1 MVSIHLR
8 AETKK
13 NEQRAALTPQYAKV
27 LLDNGFDVSVERSD
41 ASIFDDSEYEK
52 VGCKLV
58 PAGSWRTAP
67 KDTYIIG
74 LKELPE
80 NDNSPLIH
88 QHIMFAHCF
97 KEQAGWRDVL
107 GRFKRGN
114 GTLLDLEFLK
124 DKNGRRVAAFGYYAG
139 FAGCAVGALTWSLQQ
154 LSNKKITK
162 YPRINPYPN
171 EDALVKDIKSKL
183 DAAIKKVGRIPKVM
197 VMGALGR
204 CGTGACDMAKLLG
217 IPESNILK
225 WDRNETARGGPFKE
239 ILDVD
244 IFINC
249 IYLSKPI
256 PPFLT
261 KEMLDGERNLSVI
274 VDVSCDATNPHNP
287 IPVYNYCTT
296 FDDPCIVLK
305 TKNSRPC
312 DIISIDHLPTLLPR
326 EASEQ
331 FVHDLLPSLLQLKAR
346 EEARV
351 WTEAEKLYIHK
362 VYSMGNA
369 SKL

>member
-1 MVSIHLR
+1 MSITLHLR

-27 LLDNGFDVSVERSD
+27 LIENGFTINIERSK
-41 ASIFDDSEYEK
+41 ASIFDDEEYEK
-52 VGCKLV
+52 VGCNLV
-58 PAGSWRTAP
+58 PAGSWRNAP
-67 KDTYIIG
+67 KDNYIIG

-80 NDNSPLIH
+80 NDDSPLVH

-97 KEQAGWRDVL
+97 KNQGGWKDVL
-107 GRFKRGN
+107 GRFQRGN
-114 GTLLDLEFLK
+114 GTLLDLEFLN

-139 FAGCAVGALTWSLQQ
+139 FAGCAVGVMTWCQQ
-154 LSNKKITK
+154 QCSNTKIEK

-171 EDALVKDIKSKL
+171 EKALVKDIKGKL
-183 DAAIKKVGRIPKVM
+183 NNAAKKIGRLPKVM
-197 VMGALGR
+197 VMGARGR
-204 CGTGACDMAKLLG
+204 CGSGACDMATLLG
-217 IPESNILK
+217 IPEENIMR
-225 WDRNETARGGPFKE
+225 WDMAETARGGPFPE
-239 ILDVD
+239 ILEAD
-244 IFINC
+244 IFVNC

-261 KEMLDGERNLSVI
+261 LDMLDQKRNLSVI

-287 IPVYNYCTT
+287 IPVYNRCTT

-305 TKNSRPC
+305 TKNEKPI
-312 DIISIDHLPTLLPR
+312 DIVSIDHLPTLLPR

-346 EEARV
+346 QEARV
-351 WTEAEKLYIHK
+351 WTDAEKLYIRK
-362 VYSMGNA
+362 VYSMGA
-369 SKL
+369 KL